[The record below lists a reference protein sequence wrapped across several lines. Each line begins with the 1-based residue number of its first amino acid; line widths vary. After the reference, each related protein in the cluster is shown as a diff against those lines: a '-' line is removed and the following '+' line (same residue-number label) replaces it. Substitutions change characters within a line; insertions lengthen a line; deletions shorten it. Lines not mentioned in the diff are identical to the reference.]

1 MDIKQALEN
10 YAEIPIT
17 RQIALSILKDYKRPN
32 DKINTVNMHSVK
44 EDIVR
49 FIPDHTVLDIW
60 SQEYFSK
67 LIQYLK
73 FDRA

>member
-10 YAEIPIT
+10 YAETPIT

-32 DKINTVNMHSVK
+32 DEINTVNMNSVK

-49 FIPDHTVLDIW
+49 FIPDHTTLDTW
-60 SQEYFSK
+60 SQEYF
-67 LIQYLK
+67 
-73 FDRA
+73 